1 MSDNLMFRVY
11 HSGYSPDFIYS
22 RDISPAAGDFPE
34 LYNIYC
40 NKGGNI
46 GFAKYWKVFQKNQE
60 LYEVYQK
67 FFNVAFDNNPNV
79 LDMHEN
85 DIVGYTFE
93 VLSEEKEYIINK
105 FQQLKNKSENHAYL
119 CRRLD
124 VLLSDDEEED
134 ENAFSVLSF
143 EQLYQFAQ
151 YPDFDKLDVSLQI
164 DSSGQACL
172 QKTFHDSYMF
182 LKFKDDGSVFYRIVS
197 AASGSILCEKGT
209 FDDFFRD
216 IRKYPIGV

>member
-1 MSDNLMFRVY
+1 MSDNLRVY
-11 HSGYSPDFIYS
+11 QSSRYSPDLIYS
-22 RDISPAAGDFPE
+22 GDISPAAEDFPE

-40 NKGGNI
+40 NKGRNAGSER
-46 GFAKYWKVFQKNQE
+46 YWEVFQKNQD
-60 LYEVYQK
+60 LCDVYQK
-67 FFNVAFDNNPNV
+67 FFVAFDDHPNV
-79 LDMHEN
+79 LDIHESG
-85 DIVGYTFE
+85 IVGYTFE
-93 VLSEEKEYIINK
+93 ALSEEKEYIINK

-134 ENAFSVLSF
+134 ENAFSLLSF
-143 EQLYQFAQ
+143 EQLYQFVQ

-182 LKFKDDGSVFYRIVS
+182 LKFRDDGSVFYRIVS
-197 AASGSILCEKGT
+197 VASGSILCEKGT